1 MELQPL
7 SVKTRA
13 NSGKGTARRLRAAG
27 KIPGVLYGQGSG
39 AVHIELDEPEFNHLV
54 HSRGGEHSFIDLKIE
69 DNPELSCRAMIKDVQ
84 HDPIRGDFL
93 HVDLFR
99 IDMSKKIT
107 TVVPVELTGHCVGV
121 VNGGVLDHQTRE
133 IEVECLPGDVP
144 ESFVLD
150 ISNLDIGDNIIAR
163 DVKAPEGVEILESE
177 DRAIVTVHAPRVIKE
192 EGAEAEELAA
202 AEEAAAGEAAAG
214 AEED

>member
-7 SVKTRA
+7 SVKTRE
-13 NSGKGTARRLRAAG
+13 SKGKSASRRTRAAG
-27 KIPGVLYGQGSG
+27 KIPGILYGQGGGPVS
-39 AVHIELDEPEFNHLV
+39 IEIDEPEFKHLV

-69 DNPELSCRAMIKDVQ
+69 DKPDLNCRAMIKDVQ
-84 HDPIRGDFL
+84 HDPIRGHFL

-99 IDMSKKIT
+99 IDMTRKIT
-107 TVVPVELTGHCVGV
+107 TVVPVELKGQSKGV

-150 ISNLDIGDNIIAR
+150 ITELEIGDNIIVR
-163 DVKAPEGVEILESE
+163 DLTAPEGVEILESD
-177 DRAIVTVHAPRVIKE
+177 DRAIVTVHAPRVIKTEAE
-192 EGAEAEELAA
+192 EAAEAEA
-202 AEEAAAGEAAAG
+202 AEEAAAAEAERE

>member
-13 NSGKGTARRLRAAG
+13 SKGTGPARRTRMAG
-27 KIPGVLYGQGSG
+27 KIPGILYGQGGGPVS
-39 AVHIELDEPEFNHLV
+39 IEIDEPEFSHLV

-69 DNPELSCRAMIKDVQ
+69 DQPELNCRAMIKDVQ
-84 HDPIRGDFL
+84 HHPIRGHFV

-99 IDMSKKIT
+99 IDMSRKIT
-107 TVVPVELTGHCVGV
+107 TVVPVELTGQCKGV

-150 ISNLDIGDNIIAR
+150 ITELDIGDNILAR
-163 DVKAPEGVEILESE
+163 ELKAPEGVEILESE
-177 DRAIVTVHAPRVIKE
+177 DRAIVMVHAPRVVKE
-192 EGAEAEELAA
+192 GVEAEEEAAEVAA
-202 AEEAAAGEAAAG
+202 AEAAAAT
-214 AEED
+214 EED